1 MKPSPSSCL
10 LCSLIESVAQLPAAW
25 VAAWAEIGFYILE
38 AWCPHPSRSPGRGRR
53 GGLFLLC
60 VRTEVAA
67 APRASPAAKAR
78 PASGLH
84 NATAARS
91 ARALPR
97 PACLSPPFLRL
108 SLHAFLS
115 LLFPL
120 FHPASPLFFLPS
132 FFYSN
137 PFSSFFPSFLPPFL
151 SGDLAPCFSLAVSG
165 CLGLSLSQALSPD
178 VLLVTVWPRAL

>member
-120 FHPASPLFFLPS
+120 FHPASPLFCLSSLFLL
-132 FFYSN
+132 F
-137 PFSSFFPSFLPPFL
+137 
-151 SGDLAPCFSLAVSG
+151 
-165 CLGLSLSQALSPD
+165 
-178 VLLVTVWPRAL
+178 